1 MRSEAGPLLIEDG
14 VFWSREVEAAVP
26 RGLDDDLVQVR
37 RIDILILESLFVFN
51 ISKRL
56 FATLTCN
63 LTKRPISQAEL
74 SSLRSRVVA
83 RLEEPSWQRCGRGQ
97 NRFVVFRDGVHACA
111 R

>member
-1 MRSEAGPLLIEDG
+1 M
-14 VFWSREVEAAVP
+14 
-26 RGLDDDLVQVR
+26 
-37 RIDILILESLFVFN
+37 
-51 ISKRL
+51 
-56 FATLTCN
+56 TCN

-83 RLEEPSWQRCGRGQ
+83 RLEAPSWQRCGRGQ